1 MKKMGLLFM
10 VVLLVLFAVGC
21 GTSTSSSSSKGEASS
36 KSETPSGSGD
46 SSSKSS
52 TSASSGFPE
61 KQIKMVIP
69 YPPGGA
75 TDVIFR
81 MVAAEA
87 EKHLGQ
93 PIVPVNMKGASS
105 TVGSRH
111 VKDADADGYTIL
123 ASHDVIAT
131 AFLSGVVDYSFEAFE
146 PISLL
151 TQTINIPTVNKSLGI
166 NNLKDFADY
175 AKANPGKVKWSMT
188 PGSTDHFFAV
198 QLMHE
203 LGLTADEMRLIGYEG
218 TGPQVTALVAN
229 ETQGAMTNVPSGKAY
244 FEEGTFVPLAV
255 AHDERLDIL
264 PDVTTM
270 KEQGIDMVHSTSRGL
285 FAPKG
290 TPEEVIIKIEE
301 AFKKALENPEMKRK
315 IEEEQGSVARFIP
328 HNEYK
333 GFLDNLQAELNELAK
348 SMDLKK

>member
-1 MKKMGLLFM
+1 MKKWGLLLLTF
-10 VVLLVLFAVGC
+10 LLVLVAVGC
-21 GTSTSSSSSKGEASS
+21 GQTQSTSSNKESTSTS
-36 KSETPSGSGD
+36 GSND
-46 SSSKSS
+46 SSSQSTTSESS
-52 TSASSGFPE
+52 SFPE

-81 MVAAEA
+81 MIAAEA

-111 VKDADADGYTIL
+111 VKDADPDGYTIL

-131 AFLSGVVDYSFEAFE
+131 AYLSGVVDYSFEAFE
-146 PISLL
+146 PIALL

-166 NNLKDFADY
+166 KDLKAFAEY
-175 AKANPGKVKWSMT
+175 AKANPGKIKWSMT

-198 QLMHE
+198 QLMQQ
-203 LGLTADEMRLIGYEG
+203 LGLTENEMRLIGYEG

-229 ETQGAMTNVPSGKAY
+229 ETQGAMTNIPSGKAY

-255 AHDERLDIL
+255 AHSERLGIL
-264 PDVTTM
+264 PDVATM
-270 KEQGIDMVHSTSRGL
+270 NEQGIAMENSTSRGL

-290 TPEEVIIKIEE
+290 TPEEIIVKIEE
-301 AFKKALENPEMKRK
+301 AFQKALDDPAMQKK
-315 IEEEQGSVARFIP
+315 IEDEQGSVVKFLP
-328 HNEYK
+328 HKEYK
-333 GFLDNLQAELNELAK
+333 TFLDDLQASLNELAK
-348 SMDLKK
+348 SMDMKK